1 MSRKSLLVTS
11 GILLAALVALGT
23 VLGFLVT
30 HEPGFYQEVAVG
42 EGDQRQAQSK
52 DFFREFMAMVNYYVG
67 DYKLWEVDFSENQIN
82 SYFAEDFIRSG
93 LIHKTF
99 PENIT
104 APRVKIE
111 ADRIRIGFRYGKKP
125 WSTVVSIDLKPWFA
139 AQERDVL
146 ALEVQGI
153 HAGLLPIAS
162 QSILERFSDLA
173 RSQGIEVTWYRNEGK
188 PVALIRFRAS
198 RPAPYV
204 QKQWLKLTDGR
215 ILLGTGFP
223 KLEQAAGKDGKEKG
237 DQADG
242 TAKAA
247 KPVEPAKPATET
259 SHTTLPSS
267 AE

>member
-1 MSRKSLLVTS
+1 MSRKSLLMTS
-11 GILLAALVALGT
+11 GILLLVLLGLGT
-23 VLGFLVT
+23 ALAFMVA
-30 HEPGFYQEVAVG
+30 HEPAFYRQVEVSP
-42 EGDQRQAQSK
+42 GDQRQVQSK

-67 DYKLWEVDFSENQIN
+67 DYKLWEVDFSEDQIN

-99 PENIT
+99 PENISE
-104 APRVKIE
+104 PRVKIE

-162 QSILERFSDLA
+162 QSILERFSELA

-215 ILLGTGFP
+215 VLLGTGFP
-223 KLEQAAGKDGKEKG
+223 KIEEH
-237 DQADG
+237 
-242 TAKAA
+242 
-247 KPVEPAKPATET
+247 PAKPADKT
-259 SHTTLPSS
+259 SADKVVKPAAPASDEKKETLPPH